1 MQEGELFRKVKCEFV
16 KAKRHFVKDQN
27 KNQLLNLIAFVLEY
41 LQLVPEMESLV
52 APARFFSFFPFL
64 VSVVVFQ
71 CLISLCLKQIFA
83 ASSFRV
89 SIP

>member
-1 MQEGELFRKVKCEFV
+1 MFRKVKREFA
-16 KAKRHFVKDQN
+16 KAKRHSVQN
-27 KNQLLNLIAFVLEY
+27 TLAFVLEY

-52 APARFFSFFPFL
+52 APARAFSFFGECGSLPVL
-64 VSVVVFQ
+64 DKSV
-71 CLISLCLKQIFA
+71 LET